1 MTAKVLRRP
10 DVEDRTGLSRSSI
23 YALMAEGQ
31 FPRAIQLS
39 KRAVGWRETDIIEW
53 LESRQVA

>member
-1 MTAKVLRRP
+1 MTSKVLRRP

-23 YALMAEGQ
+23 YALMAERQ